1 MPGAGIRR
9 ASASSDSRHW
19 RHEVTKIKSERVIL
33 AARPNGAPRPNNFG
47 IEVVELPEIE
57 HGEVLL
63 ATRHL
68 SLDPYLRRRMD
79 DRKSY
84 SAPTALRRV
93 PVGAPIARV
102 LALPH
107 PHFSVDGQVPP
118 ELGWVCP
125 AVLDG

>member
-47 IEVVELPEIE
+47 IEDVELPEIE
-57 HGEVLL
+57 DGEVLL
-63 ATRHL
+63 ATRYL
-68 SLDPYLRRRMD
+68 SLDPYMRGRMD

-84 SAPTALRRV
+84 SAPTA
-93 PVGAPIARV
+93 VGGVMEGETVARV
-102 LALPH
+102 ID
-107 PHFSVDGQVPP
+107 SRPP
-118 ELGWVCP
+118 DFEIGSESWRERVCQI
-125 AVLDG
+125 V